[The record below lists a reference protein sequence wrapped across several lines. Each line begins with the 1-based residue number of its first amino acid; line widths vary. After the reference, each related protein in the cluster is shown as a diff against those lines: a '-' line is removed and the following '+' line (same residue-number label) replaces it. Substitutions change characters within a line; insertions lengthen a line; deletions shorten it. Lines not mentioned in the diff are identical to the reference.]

1 MHHFKHGETIIIIL
15 IRVMSAEVKFV
26 AHIFVF
32 S

>member
-1 MHHFKHGETIIIIL
+1 MHHFKHEENIIVML
-15 IRVMSAEVKFV
+15 IKVISAEVKFV

>member
-1 MHHFKHGETIIIIL
+1 MHHFKHEENIIIIL
-15 IRVMSAEVKFV
+15 IKVMSAEVKFV